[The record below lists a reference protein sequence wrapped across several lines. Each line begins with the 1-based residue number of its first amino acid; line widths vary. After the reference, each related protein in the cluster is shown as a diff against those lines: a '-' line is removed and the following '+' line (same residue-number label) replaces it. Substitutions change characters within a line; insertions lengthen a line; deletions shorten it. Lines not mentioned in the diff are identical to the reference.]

1 MRISKR
7 HRAII
12 EVMEANGYVW
22 LSNLPANAIMRFR
35 YRTRKGFKGFI
46 KIAGLTFLTKR
57 VADIMT
63 LATTNKNAPRLSLRE
78 QNQLLEQQL
87 VELESENY
95 ALRKK
100 DLETIVAKLEEKRLM

>member
-7 HRAII
+7 HKAII
-12 EVMEANGYVW
+12 EVMEASGYVW

-35 YRTRKGFKGFI
+35 YRTRKGFEGFI
-46 KIAGLTFLTKR
+46 KVAGLTFLTKR
-57 VADIMT
+57 VAEIMT
-63 LATTNKNAPRLSLRE
+63 LATTDKNAPRLSMRD
-78 QNQLLEQQL
+78 QNILLEAQL

-100 DLETIVAKLEEKRLM
+100 DLKTIVAKLEERRLI